1 MTAPSQKEKETMD
14 CRIVNDQRG
23 FALMMVVGAVILF
36 IVLAA
41 STAFMVSKLQKMSAG
56 QARYSSATDAADA
69 GLELAVL
76 EINNAVEEGRAPTAT
91 QNVNVGRYNTRI
103 DIAPQG
109 TCALPSGSL
118 EMASAYEGIGG
129 GAGSRGVASFFLV
142 NATATAPPSPE
153 TGRLMT
159 MRRKLVGGE

>member
-1 MTAPSQKEKETMD
+1 MRNTMKS
-14 CRIVNDQRG
+14 DQSG

-41 STAFMVSKLQKMSAG
+41 STAFVVSKLQKMSAG
-56 QARYSSATDAADA
+56 QTRYSTATDAADA
-69 GLELAVL
+69 GIELAVL
-76 EINNAVEEGRAPTAT
+76 EINNAVNDGRAPAAT
-91 QNVNVGRYNTRI
+91 QTVAIGRYATRI
-103 DIAPQG
+103 DISPQG

-118 EMASAYEGIGG
+118 EMASAYEGIGA
-129 GAGSRGVASFFLV
+129 GAGSRGVANFFLV
-142 NATATAPPSPE
+142 QTTSSAPPASE

>member
-1 MTAPSQKEKETMD
+1 MLQKMK
-14 CRIVNDQRG
+14 IDQGG

-36 IVLAA
+36 VVLAA
-41 STAFMVSKLQKMSAG
+41 STAFMVSKLGKMSSG

-69 GLELAVL
+69 GIELAVL
-76 EINNAVEEGRAPTAT
+76 EINNAVNDGRAPIQD
-91 QNVNVGRYNTRI
+91 QNVNIGRYTTHINIT
-103 DIAPQG
+103 PQG

-118 EMASAYEGIGG
+118 EMASAYEGIGT
-129 GAGSRGVASFFLV
+129 GAGSRGVASFYLV
-142 NATATAPPSPE
+142 QTTASAPPAPE